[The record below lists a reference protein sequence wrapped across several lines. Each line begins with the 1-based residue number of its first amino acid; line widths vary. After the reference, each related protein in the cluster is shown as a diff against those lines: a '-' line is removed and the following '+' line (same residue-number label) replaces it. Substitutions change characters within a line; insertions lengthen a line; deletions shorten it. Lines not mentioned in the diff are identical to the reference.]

1 VYRQKVGRQLIKLGL
16 WISPTADQK
25 YALQRFIVQRHDEI
39 LDELEQDSIRMGDM
53 RGVEQL
59 FF

>member
-1 VYRQKVGRQLIKLGL
+1 VGRQLIKLGL

-25 YALQRFIVQRHDEI
+25 DALQRFIIQRHDEI
-39 LDELEQDSIRMGDM
+39 LDELEQDSIRMRDM

-59 FF
+59 YF